1 MVSESVTEGDSR
13 RKDCRFF
20 IAASS
25 RRPISLWRRQPLGD
39 GRCTWSFGPAGRVAG
54 VSSDFSLRAAPHP
67 APGHATVRKIAHE
80 ERAQDLRPVFQ
91 RGRRGAPE
99 PPQKSECPPSKA
111 RAKAAAA
118 PRGVCT
124 LLLIDSAALCAGGP
138 RVPAAAG
145 PRVEWGGTRPS
156 RPAPP
161 RWAREPAA
169 EVRPGPARPSPAP
182 SRGWVLG
189 APGGAARG
197 GGAGTV
203 AAAPAP
209 ARILARRH
217 HRVQLGFVT
226 GEQLCAAGPL
236 SLPYPN
242 SLLLEVH
249 PAGEEADATVTDA
262 DSLCVFRCSLSRDT
276 ECCYVGKESILIT
289 LGYHSALLKFAS
301 HAEFS
306 AFSNALR
313 RYQCEK
319 KEHSMFSF
327 SRTEEVSAAQ
337 YFEFYDCLSQQ
348 QNVMRDFVMTA
359 TYHRAI
365 LQNHTDFRNK
375 VVLDVGCGSG
385 ILSFFAVQ
393 AGALRVYAVEAGS
406 VAQYAEMYQHLE
418 RHEEYPPGLSY
429 LPTLHLSATRGA
441 AKRERCTQNCL
452 FKLRWR
458 LNSKGCHV
466 PFRELNLDSI
476 LSSMTSQMYDLGGL
490 VLEDAFLL

>member
-1 MVSESVTEGDSR
+1 MRKELRLETCVPTWAPGSPRTSPEERVPTQQSAGQGRFQTDAQRVPVDSR
-13 RKDCRFF
+13 CHRPP
-20 IAASS
+20 ASS
-25 RRPISLWRRQPLGD
+25 GCLARSLNLRARS
-39 GRCTWSFGPAGRVAG
+39 RGPAGR
-54 VSSDFSLRAAPHP
+54 LHP
-67 APGHATVRKIAHE
+67 PTHR
-80 ERAQDLRPVFQ
+80 Q
-91 RGRRGAPE
+91 RGPVCRGSP
-99 PPQKSECPPSKA
+99 
-111 RAKAAAA
+111 RA
-118 PRGVCT
+118 
-124 LLLIDSAALCAGGP
+124 SGG
-138 RVPAAAG
+138 R
-145 PRVEWGGTRPS
+145 
-156 RPAPP
+156 
-161 RWAREPAA
+161 
-169 EVRPGPARPSPAP
+169 
-182 SRGWVLG
+182 
-189 APGGAARG
+189 APGGVG
-197 GGAGTV
+197 GYAPQPAGTS
-203 AAAPAP
+203 
-209 ARILARRH
+209 
-217 HRVQLGFVT
+217 QLGFVT

-319 KEHSMFSF
+319 KEHLVFSF
-327 SRTEEVSAAQ
+327 SQRTEEVSAAQ

-406 VAQYAEMYQHLE
+406 VAQYAEMQ
-418 RHEEYPPGLSY
+418 
-429 LPTLHLSATRGA
+429 
-441 AKRERCTQNCL
+441 
-452 FKLRWR
+452 
-458 LNSKGCHV
+458 
-466 PFRELNLDSI
+466 PFRPDHCFAREN
-476 LSSMTSQMYDLGGL
+476 
-490 VLEDAFLL
+490 